1 MVRLA
6 PEVHGFLG
14 INQVSALLFEV
25 LAVTV
30 HYSLLGSPASVL
42 SFENGAIPKTAYLI
56 VGVALEKKNIDG
68 GQLVDVSV
76 ALKLLPDAGPDGG
89 DGVRDRVH
97 GLDFGRLGRQS
108 N

>member
-1 MVRLA
+1 VVRLA

-14 INQVSALLFEV
+14 INQVSALLFEM
-25 LAVTV
+25 LAVKSFIAFSAAQ
-30 HYSLLGSPASVL
+30 HLPSPSRMAPSQK
-42 SFENGAIPKTAYLI
+42 SAYLI